1 MKEGE
6 RSDIG
11 YRLARADNKFT
22 SQIIP
27 QHGDQRLI
35 RRRHR
40 VVAKPHRHDP
50 FDRLAFHRRHRAG
63 PLAADV
69 KRHQQMKFLIGMG
82 CEGEGRQTAF
92 DRIDAELFAQFA
104 DQRPFR
110 RLAGLD
116 LAAGKF
122 PQPGHR
128 FACGTLRDQHTSVD
142 IEQCDGGDKNS
153 RQIGHFRRARR
164 HPGSGPVI
172 GIDVDVAVRQIA
184 GPDGG

>member
-1 MKEGE
+1 MTGRGPTRSSRFPASGDIKVMTTRITEPPIDTKVRPQPSSCSQVGMINPSVERAENTTLSDANINATISQPRELARTIELKEGE

-50 FDRLAFHRRHRAG
+50 FDRLAFHRRHRSG

-69 KRHQQMKFLIGMG
+69 KRH
-82 CEGEGRQTAF
+82 
-92 DRIDAELFAQFA
+92 
-104 DQRPFR
+104 
-110 RLAGLD
+110 
-116 LAAGKF
+116 
-122 PQPGHR
+122 
-128 FACGTLRDQHTSVD
+128 
-142 IEQCDGGDKNS
+142 
-153 RQIGHFRRARR
+153 
-164 HPGSGPVI
+164 
-172 GIDVDVAVRQIA
+172 
-184 GPDGG
+184 